1 MQVLSQLPQITD
13 PNVLVG
19 VGTVDD
25 AGVYRLTDEIA
36 LVQTVDFFTPV
47 VDEPH
52 AFGEIAV
59 ANALSDVYA
68 MGGKPIV
75 AMNIVAF
82 PTTTLPISIL
92 AEILRGGAEKA
103 GEAGVVIIGGHSIDD
118 PEPKY
123 GLAVS
128 GIVHPERIVTNAGAR
143 PGDQLILTKP
153 LGVGIITTA
162 IKRAL
167 ATPEMTRQVVGLMA
181 TLNKTAADAMLEVGV
196 HACTDVTGFGLLG
209 HLFELCVASGVG
221 AEVYLDDVPVLP
233 ETWGLASRDVV
244 PGGTRSNLRFLD
256 GKVTWQTDIKE
267 FERLVLADAQ
277 TSGGLLI
284 AVPADKTDA
293 ILRALRVRGTPA
305 AARVGAVVAGEPG
318 QIAVRRR

>member
-1 MQVLSQLPQITD
+1 MLSQLPLITD

-36 LVQTVDFFTPV
+36 LVQTLDFFTPV
-47 VDEPH
+47 VDEPY
-52 AFGEIAV
+52 AFGAIAV

-68 MGGKPIV
+68 MGGKPVV

-82 PTTTLPISIL
+82 PTTTLPLSIL

-123 GLAVS
+123 GLAVT
-128 GIVHPERIVTNAGAR
+128 GTIHPERIVTNAAAIA
-143 PGDQLILTKP
+143 GDHLILTKP
-153 LGVGIITTA
+153 LGIGIITTA
-162 IKRAL
+162 IKQAE
-167 ATPEMTRQVVGLMA
+167 ATPESTRRVIDLMA
-181 TLNKTAADAMLEVGV
+181 TLNKTSAEVMLEVGV

-233 ETWGLASRDVV
+233 ETWDLAARGVV
-244 PGGTRSNLRFLD
+244 PGGTRSNLQFLD
-256 GKVTWQTDIKE
+256 GKVTWQDDIGE
-267 FERLVLADAQ
+267 PERLVLADAQ

-284 AVPADKTDA
+284 AVPADKSDA
-293 ILRALRVRGTPA
+293 IVKALRVRGTPA
-305 AARVGAVVAGEPG
+305 AARVGTIVAGQAG